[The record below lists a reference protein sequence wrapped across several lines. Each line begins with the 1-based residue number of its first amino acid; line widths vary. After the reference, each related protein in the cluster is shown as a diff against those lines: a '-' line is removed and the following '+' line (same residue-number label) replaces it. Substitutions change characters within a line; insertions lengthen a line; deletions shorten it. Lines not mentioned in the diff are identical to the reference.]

1 MSNNVIVSAAE
12 YALLCKRSGVLK
24 AAEAREVVFCEACR
38 FYCEE
43 EGEGVCAL
51 LSMYTEG
58 GRVVF
63 HVLPSEFCAWGA
75 ERGDEFL
82 PLIL

>member
-1 MSNNVIVSAAE
+1 MSNNVIVSATE
-12 YALLCKRSGVLK
+12 YALLCKRSVVLK

-43 EGEGVCAL
+43 DGEGVCAL
-51 LSMYTEG
+51 LSLFAEG

-63 HVLPSEFCAWGA
+63 RVLPSDFCAWGA
-75 ERGDEFL
+75 ERGAE
-82 PLIL
+82 

>member
-1 MSNNVIVSAAE
+1 MGDNVIVSAAE

-24 AAEAREVVFCEACR
+24 AEAARKVVFCEACR

-43 EGEGVCAL
+43 DGEGVCAL
-51 LSMYTEG
+51 LSLFAEG

-63 HVLPSEFCAWGA
+63 RVLPSDFCAWGE
-75 ERGDEFL
+75 ERAD
-82 PLIL
+82 

>member
-1 MSNNVIVSAAE
+1 MSSNVIVSATE

-51 LSMYTEG
+51 LSLYADG
-58 GRVVF
+58 GRFVF
-63 HVLPSEFCAWGA
+63 HVSPRNFCAWGA
-75 ERGDEFL
+75 ERGAGL
-82 PLIL
+82 

>member
-1 MSNNVIVSAAE
+1 MSSNVIVSATD
-12 YALLCKRSGVLK
+12 YALLCKSSDVLK
-24 AAEAREVVFCEACR
+24 AADAREVVLCEECR

-51 LSMYTEG
+51 LSLFAEG

-63 HVLPSEFCAWGA
+63 RVLPRDFCAWGA
-75 ERGDEFL
+75 ERGAE
-82 PLIL
+82 

>member
-1 MSNNVIVSAAE
+1 MGNNVIVRATE

-24 AAEAREVVFCEACR
+24 AEAAREVVFCEACR

-43 EGEGVCAL
+43 DGEGVCAL
-51 LSMYTEG
+51 LSLFAEG

-63 HVLPSEFCAWGA
+63 HVLPRDFCAWGA
-75 ERGDEFL
+75 ERGQ
-82 PLIL
+82 

>member
-1 MSNNVIVSAAE
+1 MSSNVIISATE

-24 AAEAREVVFCEACR
+24 DAEAREMVFCEACR

-43 EGEGVCAL
+43 DGEGVCSL
-51 LSMYTEG
+51 LSLFAEG

-63 HVLPSEFCAWGA
+63 RVLPKDFCAWG
-75 ERGDEFL
+75 ERRAD
-82 PLIL
+82 

>member
-1 MSNNVIVSAAE
+1 MSNNVIISATE

-24 AAEAREVVFCEACR
+24 AEAARKVVFCEACR

-43 EGEGVCAL
+43 DGEGVCSL
-51 LSMYTEG
+51 LSLFAEG

-63 HVLPSEFCAWGA
+63 HVMPSDFCAWGA
-75 ERGDEFL
+75 ERWQ
-82 PLIL
+82 